1 MSEQNPYSAPESDV
15 DVEDI
20 GEAELASR
28 WLRLGGAIIDG
39 IIIGVVFWVFA
50 YAYFWQKAFTAQ
62 MSVVET
68 VMFAG
73 GSILVFLAINGF
85 LLASS
90 GQTVAKRLLGMQIV
104 SVHDGKIL
112 PLGRIV
118 TLRYL
123 PVYIAPF
130 IPLVGQI
137 FGLVNVLFIFGAEKR
152 CIHDYMAGTKVIK
165 L

>member
-20 GEAELASR
+20 RDVELASR

-50 YAYFWQKAFTAQ
+50 YAYFWQKAFTGA
-62 MSVVET
+62 MTAAET
-68 VMFAG
+68 LVFAG
-73 GSILVFLAINGF
+73 GAFLVFLVINGF

-112 PLGRIV
+112 PLGKIV

-123 PVYIAPF
+123 PVYIAPYV
-130 IPLVGQI
+130 PVVGQI

-152 CIHDYMAGTKVIK
+152 CIHDYIAGTKVIK

>member
-1 MSEQNPYSAPESDV
+1 MAEENPYSAPESDV
-15 DVEDI
+15 DVETV

-39 IIIGVVFWVFA
+39 LIIGVVFWMFA
-50 YAYFWQKAFTAQ
+50 YAYFWQKTISQQ
-62 MSVVET
+62 MSIVDT
-68 VMFAG
+68 VIFAAG
-73 GSILVFLAINGF
+73 AIVVFLAINGF

-104 SVHDGKIL
+104 SIHDDKIL
-112 PLGRIV
+112 PFGRLV
-118 TLRYL
+118 GLRYL
-123 PVYIAPF
+123 PVYIAPY
-130 IPLVGQI
+130 IPIAGQI
-137 FGLVNVLFIFGAEKR
+137 FGLVNVLFIFGSEKR